1 MMTNAEVARNDD
13 ENNTSVLRR
22 FTKRVQGS
30 GVLNRVR
37 SIRFFERTPS
47 KYKRKAGALK
57 RITRRDAWNELSKL
71 GKVKE
76 GEYKRGKNSKK

>member
-1 MMTNAEVARNDD
+1 MNANVEVLRTDD
-13 ENNTSVLRR
+13 ENNVNFLRR

-37 SIRFFERTPS
+37 SIRFFERAPS

-57 RITRRDAWNELSKL
+57 RIARRDAWNELSKL
-71 GKVKE
+71 GKIKE
-76 GEYKRGKNSKK
+76 VVRGGARK

>member
-1 MMTNAEVARNDD
+1 MMTNAEVSRSDD
-13 ENNTSVLRR
+13 ENNISILRR

-47 KYKRKAGALK
+47 KYRRKTHALK
-57 RITRRDAWNELSKL
+57 RIMRRDAFQELAKL

-76 GEYKRGKNSKK
+76 GEYKHRRGKK

>member
-1 MMTNAEVARNDD
+1 MSANIEVVRTDD
-13 ENNTSVLRR
+13 ENNVSFLRR

-37 SIRFFERTPS
+37 SIRFFERAQS
-47 KYKRKAGALK
+47 AYKRKAGALK
-57 RITRRDAWNELSKL
+57 RIARREAWNELAKL

-76 GEYKRGKNSKK
+76 GVRGTGRT